1 MADVFISYA
10 NEDRDTARKLAAALE
25 ARGWS
30 VWWDRK
36 IQAGQSFDQVIE
48 RELESSRCVVV
59 LWSKESISSEWVK
72 NEAALAAE
80 RGVLVPAL
88 IDNVRPPLEFRRR
101 QAADLIGWERDPAH
115 PGFQALADAI
125 AATTK
130 IETSAPPAESF
141 PPVRARRWK
150 PVWILAAVAA
160 IAMAL
165 TAYGELRQSPQDVTG
180 RWHFEPSE
188 KRLKMYVDLKTLGEK
203 VVGSEIISYPQD
215 ALAIRAGLKREAPII
230 DGKIVGN
237 RISFITKRTYNK
249 KPSDDSTKADAIH
262 RYDGRID
269 RDKIY
274 FTFSEQE
281 AGEDWEVT
289 AVREPKEK
297 PAELVAKLEGH
308 RGVPEQLEP
317 LPGGRLVSASRD
329 STVTVWNLSTLQI
342 EATLDHEN
350 QVWGVIAL
358 PEERLVTA

>member
-10 NEDRDTARKLAAALE
+10 NEDRDPARKLAAALE

-59 LWSKESISSEWVK
+59 LRSKESISSEWVK

-160 IAMAL
+160 IAIAL
-165 TAYGELRQSPQDVTG
+165 TAKTVATGCDRPLALRAERKASQNVRRS
-180 RWHFEPSE
+180 
-188 KRLKMYVDLKTLGEK
+188 
-203 VVGSEIISYPQD
+203 QD
-215 ALAIRAGLKREAPII
+215 AWRKGGGQRSHFL
-230 DGKIVGN
+230 
-237 RISFITKRTYNK
+237 S
-249 KPSDDSTKADAIH
+249 
-262 RYDGRID
+262 
-269 RDKIY
+269 
-274 FTFSEQE
+274 
-281 AGEDWEVT
+281 
-289 AVREPKEK
+289 
-297 PAELVAKLEGH
+297 
-308 RGVPEQLEP
+308 
-317 LPGGRLVSASRD
+317 PGCAR
-329 STVTVWNLSTLQI
+329 
-342 EATLDHEN
+342 H
-350 QVWGVIAL
+350 
-358 PEERLVTA
+358 

>member
-10 NEDRDTARKLAAALE
+10 NEDRDPARKLAAALE

-160 IAMAL
+160 IAIAL
-165 TAYGELRQSPQDVTG
+165 TAYWGLRQSPQDVTG

-203 VVGSEIISYPQD
+203 VVGSEVIFYPQD

-230 DGKIVGN
+230 DGKIAGN

-274 FTFSEQE
+274 FTFSDDQ
-281 AGEDWEVT
+281 AGEYWEMT
-289 AVREPKEK
+289 AVREPKNK

-317 LPGGRLVSASRD
+317 LPGGASF
-329 STVTVWNLSTLQI
+329 QHP
-342 EATLDHEN
+342 A
-350 QVWGVIAL
+350 IA
-358 PEERLVTA
+358 P